1 MKENHMKR
9 NHSHIWLAAV
19 LVLGLAACGGN
30 ANSPASPA
38 AAGGA
43 DKPMTTLRVA
53 HNSNAGVLPVWIAA
67 EKGYFKAH
75 GLDVGFTKV
84 ENIATLPPA
93 LGTSFDIALSVPTMV
108 ISAKAHGIDLVAV
121 AGATLQEKGNR
132 QSAVIASKASGVKS
146 AKDLVGKTIGV
157 QNTTGTFHL
166 ATRYWLKKSGVDPDS
181 VKTVQVDPPAQADQL
196 AAGRIDAVEAVA
208 PFSTS
213 MLAKPNSVDLGDPY
227 GSMAPQIGAIE
238 WVSQKKW
245 AEQHKAVLDSFRKAL
260 QEGID
265 FSKNNKDEARK
276 ILQSYTG
283 ISDQVLAT
291 TKLPTFTVDVRKQDW
306 ELWLKAMREV
316 GGFTGNVNVD
326 SLLLA

>member
-1 MKENHMKR
+1 MKMNRPHT
-9 NHSHIWLAAV
+9 WLAAV

-30 ANSPASPA
+30 GSSQAPPAVV
-38 AAGGA
+38 GGT

-53 HNSNAGVLPVWIAA
+53 HNSNAGVLPVRIAA

-75 GLDVGFTKV
+75 GLDVQFTKV

-93 LGTSFDIALSVPTMV
+93 LGKSFDIALSVPTMV
-108 ISAKAHGIDLVAV
+108 VNANAHGIDLVAV
-121 AGATLQEKGNR
+121 AGATLQDEGNR

-166 ATRYWLKKSGVDPDS
+166 ATLYWLKTSGVDPDS

-196 AAGRIDAVEAVA
+196 AAGRVDAVEAVA
-208 PFSTS
+208 PFSTK
-213 MLAKPNSVDLGDPY
+213 MLAKPDNVDLGDPY
-227 GSMAPQIGAIE
+227 GSMAAQIGAIE

-245 AEQHKAVLDSFRKAL
+245 AEQHTAVLDSFRTAV

-265 FSKNNKDEARK
+265 FSKKNKDEALK

-291 TKLPTFTVDVRKQDW
+291 TELPTFTVDVRKQDW

-316 GGFTGNVNVD
+316 GGFKGNVDVD
-326 SLLLA
+326 SLLPAA